1 MGSHQKPLL
10 EYHRQKFEL
19 YRLMDP
25 FLGRRSQT
33 GRLETANVP
42 SDKPPLCQLQA
53 LALQLAYDNLH
64 IILHRSVAFGASCH
78 DIPYGGNTA
87 HGQGSSLHREE
98 LLQSALRTSELGHYS
113 HILQACRRTHAVM
126 HVSICLFTAGVVL
139 YTICLSGPLSPSS
152 QKAKAGIMAIIH
164 LHRNSFPGQH
174 LLSAQSAKIL
184 EDAVAAVM
192 QHEQQLI
199 LGNPPPRS
207 IGDQRWSSN
216 EEVVTTT
223 EQEGSQIPGVS
234 QAEEKE
240 ALLAPLQEIFAH
252 HLQDGARRAGP
263 PTDAMDEQIPPNLAS
278 SFEESP
284 IMGHP
289 SFSWDGYLYSMID
302 PDLADANQMWLWSDS
317 TLQG

>member
-113 HILQACRRTHAVM
+113 HIHQACRRTHAVM
-126 HVSICLFTAGVVL
+126 H
-139 YTICLSGPLSPSS
+139 PSS

-164 LHRNSFPGQH
+164 LHRNSFPDQH

-240 ALLAPLQEIFAH
+240 ALLAPLQEVFAH
-252 HLQDGARRAGP
+252 HPARRG
-263 PTDAMDEQIPPNLAS
+263 Q
-278 SFEESP
+278 ES
-284 IMGHP
+284 
-289 SFSWDGYLYSMID
+289 WTT
-302 PDLADANQMWLWSDS
+302 N
-317 TLQG
+317 

>member
-113 HILQACRRTHAVM
+113 HIHQACRRTHAVM

-139 YTICLSGPLSPSS
+139 CAICLSGPLSPSS

-164 LHRNSFPGQH
+164 LHRNSFPDQH

-240 ALLAPLQEIFAH
+240 ALLAPLQEVFAH
-252 HLQDGARRAGP
+252 HPARRG
-263 PTDAMDEQIPPNLAS
+263 Q
-278 SFEESP
+278 ES
-284 IMGHP
+284 
-289 SFSWDGYLYSMID
+289 WTT
-302 PDLADANQMWLWSDS
+302 N
-317 TLQG
+317 